1 MLTFGFKIRIFL
13 RIISMECLRSIEEFV
28 DHHTSK
34 ADQQFKIAATI
45 LDPCLKKEHNN
56 NNVLL

>member
-1 MLTFGFKIRIFL
+1 
-13 RIISMECLRSIEEFV
+13 MECLRSIEEFV

-45 LDPCLKKEHNN
+45 LDPCLQKEHNN
-56 NNVLL
+56 NNMPITIVELR